1 MKWLYIKFKQNR
13 QIGFEGWRHTRH
25 TPVGF
30 DLWYSFGL
38 KFQRLCQRAWVSRK
52 SISCAL
58 QRPKPDSTA
67 WRCTSC
73 PTHQHMF
80 NSDSQWS
87 HRIFENPGI
96 DNSKGSECSLLSWI
110 RCLDFI
116 HFIRFWYLAWL
127 KSSAL
132 CLAKVWWITSVSHS
146 RLQKRTVVEMVVF
159 LSWGRTVDLPS
170 PFPHLWSRE
179 LLMLKLTGCFLCL
192 CMILR
197 WWSAMLRFATHSVRR
212 LFPHFPHFLHVRE
225 TLHVMFY
232 IWCGSGIVHSAHMS
246 NFVKMNSLPPRHEA
260 IPSNHMRWLQNKD
273 GSRFSPCF
281 ARFSRCLSR
290 PAINRQSSICSIESM
305 GNATK
310 VSTQRVE
317 RSALQSTL
325 GFVPVV

>member
-1 MKWLYIKFKQNR
+1 
-13 QIGFEGWRHTRH
+13 
-25 TPVGF
+25 
-30 DLWYSFGL
+30 
-38 KFQRLCQRAWVSRK
+38 
-52 SISCAL
+52 
-58 QRPKPDSTA
+58 
-67 WRCTSC
+67 
-73 PTHQHMF
+73 
-80 NSDSQWS
+80 
-87 HRIFENPGI
+87 
-96 DNSKGSECSLLSWI
+96 
-110 RCLDFI
+110 
-116 HFIRFWYLAWL
+116 
-127 KSSAL
+127 
-132 CLAKVWWITSVSHS
+132 
-146 RLQKRTVVEMVVF
+146 
-159 LSWGRTVDLPS
+159 
-170 PFPHLWSRE
+170 
-179 LLMLKLTGCFLCL
+179 
-192 CMILR
+192 
-197 WWSAMLRFATHSVRR
+197 MLRFATHSVRR